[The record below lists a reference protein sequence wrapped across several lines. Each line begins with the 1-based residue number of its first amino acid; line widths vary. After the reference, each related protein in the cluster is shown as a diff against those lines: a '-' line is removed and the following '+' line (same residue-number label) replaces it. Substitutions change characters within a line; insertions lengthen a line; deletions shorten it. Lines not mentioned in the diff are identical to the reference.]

1 MSKIVQF
8 FREVRA
14 EMAKVVWPTQRQLV
28 IYTLVVV
35 GLSIGVAVILGLLDL
50 GFQTLLTKYIL
61 Q

>member
-28 IYTLVVV
+28 VYTLVVV
-35 GLSIGVAVILGLLDL
+35 GLSIGVAVVLGLLDL